1 MSKSRFVLDKL
12 AKLLE
17 QSLINYKD
25 VSNEILTILKSKR
38 DEIIFKMRLT
48 GKEETEVIKKRLENL
63 EKKVDFLEK
72 NKLKK
77 NKKVKRS

>member
-38 DEIIFKMRLT
+38 DEIKFKMRLT
-48 GKEETEVIKKRLENL
+48 GKEQTEFIKKRLENL

-77 NKKVKRS
+77 TKKVKRS

>member
-77 NKKVKRS
+77 TKKVKRS

>member
-77 NKKVKRS
+77 TKKVNRS